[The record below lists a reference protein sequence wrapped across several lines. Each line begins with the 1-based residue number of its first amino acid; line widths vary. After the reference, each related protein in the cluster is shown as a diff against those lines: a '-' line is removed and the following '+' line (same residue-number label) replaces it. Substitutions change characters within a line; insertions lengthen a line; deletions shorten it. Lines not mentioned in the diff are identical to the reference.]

1 MIIDNMILNIRI
13 DHKTADMQ
21 TMEKGVHYLD
31 DLFQYLDSNY
41 TISEFIPI
49 KTCNR
54 TEYYFKLS
62 NYNDKN
68 LTFNKI
74 KEKILEYKNLI
85 LEKDDDVLLHI
96 LRLASGLESMII
108 GEDQILGQ
116 IKDARI
122 KSKKEGTS
130 GIVLDTIF
138 TKAIH
143 VGQVARNKTTINQ
156 GSVSIGS
163 AAVDLSEEIHGDLT
177 NKKVLVIGAGKM
189 GVLVAKALAE
199 KKLKAIMVS
208 NRTHDK
214 AVELA
219 NELGGHAIRFN
230 LLNITMADVD
240 VIISAT
246 GAPHPILTKEKMVKG
261 IPENRRDSVI
271 IVDIANPRDVEE
283 EVKELGIKV
292 FDIDD
297 LRDIADK
304 NQKMREKSAKE
315 VELIIEDELV
325 LLKKALKHLQVEP
338 LIGDIRSEMEIVRI
352 TETEKGLRKLGD
364 LSKKD
369 KKIINKLTKSVVDK
383 IFYDFVNNIRL
394 AAENDETEIINTLK
408 FLIQKED

>member
-1 MIIDNMILNIRI
+1 MILNIRI
-13 DHKTADMQ
+13 DHKTADIQ
-21 TMEKGVHYLD
+21 TMEKGVSYLN

-49 KTCNR
+49 QTCNR
-54 TEYYFKLS
+54 TEYYFKL
-62 NYNDKN
+62 NDYNDS
-68 LTFNKI
+68 
-74 KEKILEYKNLI
+74 NLI
-85 LEKDDDVLLHI
+85 FKQINDKLKEYNALIAEKDDDALLHI

-116 IKDARI
+116 IKDALA

-130 GIVLDTIF
+130 GIVLNTIF

-163 AAVDLSEEIHGDLT
+163 AAVDLSEEVHGDLT

-199 KKLKAIMVS
+199 KQLKAIMVS

-230 LLNITMADVD
+230 LLNITLADVD

-246 GAPHPILTKEKMVKG
+246 GAPHPILTKEKMSKG
-261 IPENRRDSVI
+261 IPKDRRESVI

-315 VELIIEDELV
+315 VELIIDEELT
-325 LLKKALKHLQVEP
+325 LLKKSLKHLQVEP
-338 LIGDIRSEMEIVRI
+338 LIGDIRSEMETVRI
-352 TETEKGLRKLGD
+352 NETKKALRKLGD

-369 KKIINKLTKSVVDK
+369 KKIVNNLTKSVVDK
-383 IFYDFVNNIRL
+383 IFYDFVNNIRS
-394 AAENDETEIINTLK
+394 AAEEDETEVINTLK
-408 FLIQKED
+408 FLMQKD

>member
-1 MIIDNMILNIRI
+1 MILNIRI

-21 TMEKGVHYLD
+21 TMEKSISYLD
-31 DLFQYLDSNY
+31 DLFKYLDDNY

-49 KTCNR
+49 QTCNR
-54 TEYYFKLS
+54 AEYYFKLS
-62 NYNDKN
+62 DYKN
-68 LTFNKI
+68 EDLIFKQLCKKI
-74 KEKILEYKNLI
+74 KEYPVLLI
-85 LEKDDDVLLHI
+85 EKDDDVLLHI

-116 IKDARI
+116 IKDAQI

-130 GIVLDTIF
+130 GIVLNTIF

-177 NKKVLVIGAGKM
+177 DKKVLVIGAGKM

-199 KKLKAIMVS
+199 KQLKAIMVS

-214 AVELA
+214 AIELA

-230 LLNITMADVD
+230 LLTITMADVD

-246 GAPHPILTKEKMVKG
+246 GAPHPILTKEKIAKG

-283 EVKELGIKV
+283 EVKDLGIKV

-304 NQKMREKSAKE
+304 NQKLREKSAKE
-315 VELIIEDELV
+315 VELIIDEELI
-325 LLKKALKHLQVEP
+325 LLKKSLKHIQVEP
-338 LIGDIRSEMEIVRI
+338 LIGDIRSEMEVIRI
-352 TETEKGLRKLGD
+352 AETEKGLRKLGD

-369 KKIINKLTKSVVDK
+369 KKIVNNLTKSVVDK
-383 IFYDFVNNIRL
+383 IFYDFVKNVRS
-394 AAENDETEIINTLK
+394 AAENDETEIIDMLK
-408 FLIQKED
+408 FLMQKEN